1 VIQHSSG
8 TVSVSSVLTTR
19 RASSRRAFAGVALTA
34 ALAACTA
41 APNSAYTRMIAAHN
55 ALTTQGLS
63 QVGAISTATIGEG
76 QSFRAP
82 SDLEAGCYTF
92 MAFGSE
98 GVRDVELTVVNA
110 QGQTVAQEN
119 AHEAQAG
126 VRFCP
131 SARGRFQV
139 TARAAQGGGLV
150 TLSTWRG
157 GSATE
162 SRPIGGGGG
171 GVVSGGPGSC
181 GEPLPLELGQTV
193 SGTTEQGGSH
203 LTASCARGDAPEI
216 VYRLPVP
223 RRMQVTLASE
233 QEFDGAIYILRQ
245 CTASG
250 GTSGGRRR
258 MPNGGGGNEIA
269 CNDDDQ
275 NARRSRI
282 VQVLDPG
289 EYYVVV
295 DGYSSDSGPFTLA
308 ASGQD
313 IPSTDELCQQAT
325 TLTLGQPVQGDT
337 SREVDGFQASCAN
350 RTPGPDR
357 VFRFDLAQESRV
369 QATLETPNFDG
380 ALFIR
385 RACAQSNS
393 EIACNDDAESTRQ
406 ARVNTVLPAGPYFV
420 YADGFQSGASGPF
433 TLQVDSA
440 PVAGAGLQG
449 DACTDAQP
457 INIGASPTST
467 QGNLLA
473 ARDDIQVS
481 CGGGSDTPDVVYRV
495 DVRSRGRLKLFFEY
509 MDESLREAGGLAIAV
524 QRACGGTAANNTVA
538 CRAVAAGEDNV
549 VDAVVTP
556 GTYFVVVDAARAR
569 AFGRFTLNASLEDVA
584 PMETACRRATAL
596 TPGRTVTGTTS
607 GSDVFHA
614 TCAGNARSPENLYRL
629 VIRRRSHVRVEV
641 TSTNGN
647 YDPAIYMR
655 ANCADPATERACV
668 DDTNGTTNAVI
679 EDDFDAGTY
688 TIFVDGFS
696 QNNSGPY
703 TLRADVSNPGSGSAT
718 GSGGTTRP
726 QPLPSRP
733 RPTP

>member
-1 VIQHSSG
+1 MIQHP
-8 TVSVSSVLTTR
+8 SV
-19 RASSRRAFAGVALTA
+19 AHSRHALAGVALTSV
-34 ALAACTA
+34 LAACTA

-63 QVGAISTATIGEG
+63 QVGAVSTATIAEG
-76 QSFRAP
+76 QSFRVP
-82 SDLEAGCYTF
+82 SELEAGCYTF

-98 GVRDVELTVVNA
+98 GIRDIELTVVNA

-119 AHEAQAG
+119 AHEPQAG

-131 SARGRFQV
+131 SSRGRFQV
-139 TARAAQGGGLV
+139 TVRAAQGGGLV

-162 SRPIGGGGG
+162 SRP
-171 GVVSGGPGSC
+171 VVGTSGAVVAGGPGSC
-181 GEPLPLELGQTV
+181 SEPLPLELGQTV
-193 SGTTEQGGSH
+193 SGNTEQGSSQ
-203 LTASCARGDAPEI
+203 LTASCTTGDAPEL
-216 VYRLPVP
+216 VYRLHVP
-223 RRMQVTLASE
+223 QRMQVTLASE

-250 GTSGGRRR
+250 RSGGARRR
-258 MPNGGGGNEIA
+258 VPLSSGGGNEIA

-275 NARRSRI
+275 NSRRSRI

-289 EYYVVV
+289 DYYVVV
-295 DGYSSDSGPFTLA
+295 DGYSDDSGPFTLT

-313 IPSTDELCQQAT
+313 IPSADELCQQAT
-325 TLTLGQPVQGDT
+325 TLTLGQAVQGDT
-337 SREVDGFQASCAN
+337 SREVDGFRASCAN
-350 RTPGPDR
+350 GAPGLDR

-369 QATLETPNFDG
+369 QATLDTPNFDG
-380 ALFIR
+380 AIYIR
-385 RACAQSNS
+385 RACAQTNS
-393 EIACNDDAESTRQ
+393 EIACNDDTETNRQ

-420 YADGFQSGASGPF
+420 FADGYQSGAGGTF
-433 TLQVDSA
+433 TLQVDAA
-440 PVAGAGLQG
+440 PVAGSGLPG
-449 DACTDAQP
+449 DTCADAQP
-457 INIGASPTST
+457 LSIGATPTST

-473 ARDDIQVS
+473 ARDDIQPS
-481 CGGGSDTPDVVYRV
+481 CGGGTDTPDVVYRV

-509 MDESLREAGGLAIAV
+509 MDESLREAGGLVIAV
-524 QRACGGTAANNTVA
+524 QRACGGSAANNTIA
-538 CRAVAAGEDNV
+538 CRAVAPGDDNV
-549 VDAVVTP
+549 VDTVVTP

-569 AFGRFTLNASLEDVA
+569 AFGRFTLNASLEDLAAV
-584 PMETACRRATAL
+584 ENACRRATVL

-607 GSDVFHA
+607 GSDMFQA

-629 VIRRRSHVRVEV
+629 VLRRRSHVRVEV
-641 TSTNGN
+641 TSTSGN

-655 ANCADPATERACV
+655 ANCADPSTERACV

-679 EDDFDAGTY
+679 EGDFDAGTY

-703 TLRADVSNPGSGSAT
+703 TLRADVSNPATGSAT
-718 GSGGTTRP
+718 GTGRTRGP
-726 QPLPSRP
+726 VPP
-733 RPTP
+733 RSLPTP

>member
-1 VIQHSSG
+1 MIQHSS
-8 TVSVSSVLTTR
+8 
-19 RASSRRAFAGVALTA
+19 AAHSRRALAGVALTS

-63 QVGAISTATIGEG
+63 QVGAVSTANIGEG
-76 QSFRAP
+76 QSFRVP

-119 AHEAQAG
+119 AHEPQAG

-131 SARGRFQV
+131 SSRGRFQV

-162 SRPIGGGGG
+162 SRSIGSGGSG
-171 GVVSGGPGSC
+171 GVVAGGPGSC
-181 GEPLPLELGQTV
+181 GEPLPLEFGQTV
-193 SGTTEQGGSH
+193 SGNTAQGSSH
-203 LTASCARGDAPEI
+203 LAASCAGLEAPEM
-216 VYRLPVP
+216 VYRLRVP

-250 GTSGGRRR
+250 GPSGGRRR
-258 MPNGGGGNEIA
+258 MPVPNGGGGNEIA
-269 CNDDDQ
+269 CNDDEDQ

-282 VQVLDPG
+282 VHVLDPG

-295 DGYSSDSGPFTLA
+295 DGYSDGSGPFTLT

-313 IPSTDELCQQAT
+313 IPSPDELCQQAT

-385 RACAQSNS
+385 RACAQTNS

-420 YADGFQSGASGPF
+420 YADGYSEIASGPF

-449 DACTDAQP
+449 DTCADAQP
-457 INIGASPTST
+457 INIGAAPTST
-467 QGNLLA
+467 HGNLLA

-509 MDESLREAGGLAIAV
+509 MDQSLREAGGLAIAV
-524 QRACGGTAANNTVA
+524 QRACGATAANNTVA
-538 CRAVAAGEDNV
+538 CRAVTQGEENV
-549 VDAVVTP
+549 VEAVVTP
-556 GTYFVVVDAARAR
+556 GTYFVVVDAAQAR

-584 PMETACRRATAL
+584 AMESACRRATVL

-607 GSDVFHA
+607 GPDMFHA
-614 TCAGNARSPENLYRL
+614 TCAGSARSPENLYRL
-629 VIRRRSHVRVEV
+629 VLRRRSHVRVEV

-703 TLRADVSNPGSGSAT
+703 TLRADVSNPGAGSAAGT
-718 GSGGTTRP
+718 SGTTSP
-726 QPLPSRP
+726 QPPRP